1 MHLTKQPSGAVMI
14 SWHFYFRVHT
24 QSGPREITSRY
35 VRSRMVAAKSEQ
47 SIDHI
52 HALEGVT
59 LHTR

>member
-1 MHLTKQPSGAVMI
+1 
-14 SWHFYFRVHT
+14 
-24 QSGPREITSRY
+24 
-35 VRSRMVAAKSEQ
+35 MVAAKSEQ